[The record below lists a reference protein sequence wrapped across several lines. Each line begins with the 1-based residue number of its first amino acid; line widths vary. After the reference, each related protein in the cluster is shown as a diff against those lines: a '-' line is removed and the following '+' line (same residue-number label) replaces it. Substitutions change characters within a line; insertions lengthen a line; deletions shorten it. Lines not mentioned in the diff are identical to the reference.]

1 MLRISN
7 EKLTP
12 GMVLAKPLMGK
23 NGMVLLGEGTELN
36 DRWID
41 RIQEMQLEGI
51 FVEGTPEPLVPLEE
65 VIAGLDRRFEPVQEK
80 PYMAM
85 LYRIVRS
92 HIEKLYPSPS

>member
-23 NGMVLLGEGTELN
+23 NGMVLLGEGTELT

-41 RIQEMQLEGI
+41 RIQDMQLEGI
-51 FVEGTPEPLVPLEE
+51 FVEGTSEPLVPLDE
-65 VIAGLDRRFEPVQEK
+65 VIAALDARFEPVQEK
-80 PYMAM
+80 PYMGQ
-85 LYRIVRS
+85 LYKIVRN
-92 HIEKLYPSPS
+92 HVEKLYPSP